1 MVWKRGV
8 GAKGGADTE
17 STLNGH
23 TNLPTRDP
31 SAPFIDRP
39 LDPEAARA
47 ISKPGIAVVAN
58 EQSSLEMLLREASHG
73 AAVRDRNLHLIL
85 VQHPNKDN
93 SSYVQWE
100 KNALQMGRSLGAE
113 CTTVEHRECV
123 EGIRDYCR
131 LMDVRTIFVDER
143 GKGRRSLFHKQSL
156 AEKVCFASGMPP
168 VFVLRPE
175 VYEATFK
182 QESIYKNEW
191 VIQASA
197 IALVS
202 LISIIT
208 KPLNLPESFHILL
221 YVFVLALTATR
232 VSTLV
237 SAVGSLA
244 ATFAF
249 DEIHIHAIRDMKFSD
264 PTVWFSLIGLLVVSL
279 MISTL
284 SWQLREALEGARR
297 REERQTAFLHL
308 AKDLISAHAESE
320 ACLFVTRHIRV
331 TFACEVEVFLTKD
344 EDIQPVVRVNDKY
357 VLTGVDDHAR
367 KTSVE
372 HSIETGFGTAT
383 FPIASGLYIPIP
395 TGTETIGCIAVYFR
409 RDISMVTQEQFR
421 ALHSFASILG
431 QTLVRL
437 NSELEKKSAELRIK
451 NAESRTT
458 LLKGIS
464 HDLKTPLTAIK
475 GFAAQLCEDP
485 DMNRDERVFRY
496 TLIRSE
502 ARRLRDMIDNLLSMT
517 RLESGPPEL
526 NLEYMY
532 AEEVIGT
539 AVALM
544 RNQVPSHPL
553 AVHVEGDVDEVY
565 VDPILLNQVL
575 FNLIHNAA
583 KYSPVGSEIL
593 VHACNMG
600 DFVEISVRDR
610 GPGIPEKERERIF
623 EKFVRLESEKG
634 TEGTGLGL
642 SIAKL
647 VVELHG
653 GTISVDSRK
662 GGGSSFCI
670 RLPAHK
676 IVEGELQP
684 AEEV

>member
-8 GAKGGADTE
+8 EAGRKAQEEATQNGTI
-17 STLNGH
+17 TL
-23 TNLPTRDP
+23 PVRDP

-73 AAVRDRNLHLIL
+73 AAVRERNLYVIL
-85 VQHPNKDN
+85 VRHPNKDN
-93 SSYVQWE
+93 SSYTQWE

-113 CTTVEHRECV
+113 CITVEYRDCV
-123 EGIRDYCR
+123 DAIRDYCR

-143 GKGRRSLFHKQSL
+143 GKGRRLLHYKQSL
-156 AEKVCFASGMPP
+156 AEKVCFAPGMPP

-175 VYEATFK
+175 VYEAKVRSEAFY
-182 QESIYKNEW
+182 QNDW
-191 VIQASA
+191 VIQGAA
-197 IALVS
+197 IAF
-202 LISIIT
+202 ISFIGIIT
-208 KPLNLPESFHILL
+208 LPLKLPEAFHILL

-237 SAVGSLA
+237 SAVGCLA
-244 ATFAF
+244 ATVAF
-249 DEIHIHAIRDMKFSD
+249 DEIHVHAISRMNFSE
-264 PTVWFSLIGLLVVSL
+264 PRVWFNLIGLLVVSL
-279 MISTL
+279 MINTL
-284 SWQLREALEGARR
+284 SWQLREALEETRK
-297 REERQTAFLHL
+297 REERQTAFLQL
-308 AKDLISAHAESE
+308 AKDLLSAQSDYE
-320 ACLFVTRHIRV
+320 ACDFVTRHLRV
-331 TFACEVEVFLTKD
+331 AFAGEAEVFLKHGD
-344 EDIQPVVRVNDKY
+344 EIRPTVRHDDKY
-357 VLTGVDDHAR
+357 VLTGIDDHAR
-367 KTSVE
+367 KTSID

-383 FPIASGLYIPIP
+383 FPVAAGLYIPIT
-395 TGTETIGCIAVYFR
+395 TGSATIGCLGIYFR
-409 RDISMVTQEQFR
+409 RDIDAVSQEQFR

-431 QTLVRL
+431 QTLLRL
-437 NSELEKKSAELRIK
+437 SSEIEKQAAELRIK
-451 NAESRTT
+451 NAETRSV

-464 HDLKTPLTAIK
+464 HDLKTPLTTIK
-475 GFAAQLCEDP
+475 GFAAQLQDDP
-485 DMNRDERVFRY
+485 DMSRDERLFRY

-544 RNQVPSHPL
+544 RTQIETHPL
-553 AVHVEGDVDEVY
+553 AVHVENDVAELY

-583 KYSPVGSEIL
+583 KYSPPGSEIL
-593 VHACNMG
+593 IHACNKD
-600 DFVEISVRDR
+600 DFVEICVRDR
-610 GPGIPEKERERIF
+610 GPGVSEKDRERIF
-623 EKFVRLESEKG
+623 EKFVRLESGKG

-647 VVELHG
+647 VVELHK
-653 GTISVDSRK
+653 GTINIESRQ

-670 RLPAHK
+670 RLPAHR
-676 IVEGELQP
+676 IVEEELQP
-684 AEEV
+684 LEEQ